1 MYMGGVD
8 MLIIILSLIFFF
20 IDSLSKHLI
29 INKIPL
35 GISNEVINNFFYIT
49 HINNE
54 GAAFSILN
62 GKTIFLIV
70 ISIIVIIILLNY
82 IRKNNIKD
90 KLSIISISLVIGGSL
105 GNLFDRIT
113 KGYVVDF
120 LDFHIF
126 GYNFPVFNI
135 ADTFITVGVFLLFI
149 SLNRKEKESGS
160 R

>member
-1 MYMGGVD
+1 

-49 HINNE
+49 HINNK

-126 GYNFPVFNI
+126 GYNFPIFNI

>member
-49 HINNE
+49 HINNK

-135 ADTFITVGVFLLFI
+135 ADTFVTVGVFLLFI

>member
-1 MYMGGVD
+1 

-20 IDSLSKHLI
+20 IDYLSKYLI
-29 INKIPL
+29 INKMPL
-35 GISNEVINNFFYIT
+35 GMSSKVINNFFYIT

-70 ISIIVIIILLNY
+70 ISIIVIILLLNY
-82 IRKNNIKD
+82 VRKNSIKD
-90 KLSIISISLVIGGSL
+90 KLNIISISLLIGGSL

-120 LDFHIF
+120 LDFHFF
-126 GYNFPVFNI
+126 GYDFPIFNI

>member
-1 MYMGGVD
+1 MITIV
-8 MLIIILSLIFFF
+8 LSIIFFF
-20 IDSLSKHLI
+20 IDYFSKYLV
-29 INKIPL
+29 INRMPL
-35 GISNEVINNFFYIT
+35 GISKKVINNFFYIT

-62 GKTIFLIV
+62 GKTIFLII
-70 ISIIVIIILLNY
+70 ISIIIIVMLINY
-82 IRKNNIKD
+82 VRKNIIKD

-105 GNLFDRIT
+105 GNLLDRIT

-120 LDFHIF
+120 LDFHVF

-149 SLNRKEKESGS
+149 SLNRKEKKDGN

>member
-1 MYMGGVD
+1 

-20 IDSLSKHLI
+20 IDSLSKHLN
-29 INKIPL
+29 INKKPL

>member
-1 MYMGGVD
+1 

-35 GISNEVINNFFYIT
+35 GISNKVINNFFYIT

-90 KLSIISISLVIGGSL
+90 SLSIISISLVIGGSL